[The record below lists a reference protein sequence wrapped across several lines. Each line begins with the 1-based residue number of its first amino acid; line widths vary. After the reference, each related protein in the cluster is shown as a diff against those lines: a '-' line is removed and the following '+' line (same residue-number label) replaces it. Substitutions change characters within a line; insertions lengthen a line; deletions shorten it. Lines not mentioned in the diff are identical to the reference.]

1 MPRLSRIIRNGQTI
15 PVTLINLVK
24 TYPRLFGQIHDLVP
38 YRGELMIESETPQTG
53 WAIIP
58 HESPQESLGRTYS
71 EQNQSMRIIGPAIG
85 LPSHFV
91 RRRTLVETVY
101 DLIVCRLVLN
111 IPIQSETVDWT
122 TSGTGKK
129 SFSSVYNAEE
139 GIRIRDLPSSTR
151 HGMLG
156 SSPTW

>member
-1 MPRLSRIIRNGQTI
+1 MIRQGQTI
-15 PVTLINLVK
+15 PLTLINLVK
-24 TYPRLFGQIHDLVP
+24 AYPRLFGRIHDLVP
-38 YRGELMIESETPQTG
+38 YRGEPMIELETPEAG

-71 EQNQSMRIIGPAIG
+71 EQNQNLRIMGPTIG
-85 LPSHFV
+85 LPSHLV
-91 RRRTLVETVY
+91 RRRTLVEAVY
-101 DLIVCRLVLN
+101 DMIVCRLVLN
-111 IPIQSETVDWT
+111 VPIQRLTVDWT
-122 TSGTGKK
+122 ASGASKK
-129 SFSSVYNAEE
+129 SFSSVYNSEE